1 MVPEFADKVPARAEA
16 LKDGGEL
23 ILCLCAV
30 AVVSGNIDTTPM
42 EGGVELEREGMSC
55 G

>member
-1 MVPEFADKVPARAEA
+1 MVPEFVDKVPAHAEA

-30 AVVSGNIDTTPM
+30 VVASGDIDMTPM
-42 EGGVELEREGMSC
+42 EGGVELE
-55 G
+55 